1 MCVIFEKGVDDNM
14 IIQASTNDYKT
25 LINIWERSVRATH
38 DFLKEEDLQFY
49 KPLILKEYF
58 HQVNL
63 FCHKDSSL
71 EITGFI
77 GIDGDSLE
85 MLFVNPIS
93 RGRGIGKE
101 LLTYAIEQQKVK
113 RVDVNEQNDQA
124 VGFYQYMGFYVVNRS
139 EFDGAGKPYPIL
151 HMELKCGEVL

>member
-1 MCVIFEKGVDDNM
+1 M
-14 IIQASTNDYKT
+14 IIQPSINDYET
-25 LINIWERSVRATH
+25 LINIWESSVRATH

-49 KPLILKEYF
+49 KPLILNEYF

-71 EITGFI
+71 EITGFM
-77 GIDGDSLE
+77 GIADDNLE
-85 MLFVNPIS
+85 MLFINPVS
-93 RGRGIGKE
+93 RGKGIGKE
-101 LLTYAIEQQKVK
+101 LLIYAIEQQKVK

-124 VGFYQYMGFYVVNRS
+124 VGFYKRMGFYVVNRS

-151 HMELKCGEVL
+151 HMELKC